1 MVLYDWYV
9 WLSWWPM
16 DFLRGTQPEWL
27 QRAIVI
33 IAGVYHRI
41 YTELPALLLIL
52 WLIYVTEQIINE
64 E

>member
-1 MVLYDWYV
+1 
-9 WLSWWPM
+9 M